1 MLSLRAFAR
10 VAPRRISSR
19 ISTSSSLLRPTFQS
33 AVRNNGV
40 SIIGRAATAS
50 FSTSRQL
57 LDQYSQHLAAKLAN
71 EIELEQE
78 EAAEGAASD
87 DGVKQFVAENPEWT
101 ILDAEGEQDVFL
113 QRKFEDEEVTAHFSI
128 SDFNNPMQDEMAMED
143 DILGDEED
151 LEGQSGGA
159 NTAGSSIQGRAG
171 GGNLKVGTE
180 DNNAPADRDVLQDE
194 EDRQTSFPVNVTV
207 LIRKAGKGSLRFD
220 LVAENGMFLIQQ
232 ITPVSES
239 SASAVEQIREA
250 LSQRSNQ
257 YSGPPFEQLDE
268 DLQSMLDDYLGVRG
282 ISSNLANLVPD
293 YVDVKEQ
300 KEYLGWLSRVKNF
313 VD

>member
-1 MLSLRAFAR
+1 
-10 VAPRRISSR
+10 
-19 ISTSSSLLRPTFQS
+19 
-33 AVRNNGV
+33 
-40 SIIGRAATAS
+40 
-50 FSTSRQL
+50 
-57 LDQYSQHLAAKLAN
+57 
-71 EIELEQE
+71 
-78 EAAEGAASD
+78 
-87 DGVKQFVAENPEWT
+87 
-101 ILDAEGEQDVFL
+101 
-113 QRKFEDEEVTAHFSI
+113 
-128 SDFNNPMQDEMAMED
+128 
-143 DILGDEED
+143 
-151 LEGQSGGA
+151 
-159 NTAGSSIQGRAG
+159 
-171 GGNLKVGTE
+171 
-180 DNNAPADRDVLQDE
+180 
-194 EDRQTSFPVNVTV
+194 
-207 LIRKAGKGSLRFD
+207 
-220 LVAENGMFLIQQ
+220 MFLIQQ